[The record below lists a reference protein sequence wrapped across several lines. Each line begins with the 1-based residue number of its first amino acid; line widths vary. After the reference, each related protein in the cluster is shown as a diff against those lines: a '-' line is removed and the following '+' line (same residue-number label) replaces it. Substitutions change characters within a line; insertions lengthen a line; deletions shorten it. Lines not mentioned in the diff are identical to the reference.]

1 MIRALCFTVFLICN
15 AANAQSPVGFGIKGG
30 FSITDSFSPGGDPPN
45 VFSQSVT
52 KDYIVGPTVEFRLPL
67 GLSLEADLLYRPAS
81 LELQAVVVTNPTTNP
96 TLSTTPWMKQHVNT
110 LEFPALVKY
119 RLPVFRLKPVLEA
132 GPSFRAG
139 GSSYSLTH
147 YGFTCWRRARIQ
159 DSFCSTIDRP
169 SLYEMGRFI
178 FLRRSDPQQQPSR
191 TALRRLIL
199 IDDTTK
205 RL

>member
-1 MIRALCFTVFLICN
+1 MTMIRALCFTVFLICN

-147 YGFTCWRRARIQ
+147 YGFTAGGGLEFKIPFVRLSTDLRYTRWGGS
-159 DSFCSTIDRP
+159 SFLGEATPNNNQVELLFGVS
-169 SLYEMGRFI
+169 F
-178 FLRRSDPQQQPSR
+178 
-191 TALRRLIL
+191 
-199 IDDTTK
+199 
-205 RL
+205 